1 MTNYEQ
7 DLERQHQEFLED
19 IDDDEIVHMTSAE
32 PSIED
37 EEKEEETSR
46 KRTEEQS
53 WKILKKDA
61 STSIFTKKKMR
72 EYTPI
77 GRVLGFISANMG
89 VSYRGV
95 GKYSHMLKSTRIT
108 CEQDQMRLYK
118 DNYNKVDEYF
128 HTSYSLAKHSYGRVS
143 PNGYLS
149 LSIFRRST
157 RHTYADGEYRDIDMK
172 NCQPVA
178 AYEKCKQMGI
188 EDSVSSLQKY
198 CEKPKYWRE
207 KIMEVHSV
215 NKDTAKEL
223 PIRILFGGSYDE
235 WITENG
241 VDKNKKIATFIDMET
256 QLKPIMEI
264 VYKENPQM
272 VKDLSKDVNWNKK
285 TLNCKKRSV
294 MGLWGQTMERFFQET
309 AISYLVENKGFILE
323 DIIPSQDGF
332 MVRPRYWYD
341 GIEADCGQAVK
352 DKYNINIIFE
362 EKQFDEKFELVSIDC
377 KKNFEVW
384 SDTLSVKLLSNR
396 LIDEYGDFILR
407 NRESGEL
414 FIYWDNRW
422 YNESSDKNKRY
433 IWRFVSEK
441 LYDLIEPEINGDVS
455 LKKQEKDMLL
465 QMLRNHTSQKVRMN
479 EVILHSLSKCQ
490 EMECE
495 FDSKPFLIGF
505 NDCVYDLEFGEP
517 RQYDYSDFMT
527 LSVGYDYPHH
537 IDSNIND
544 VTDEEQIKNRDTLIE
559 FFESIQPDK
568 EDMLLLFQT
577 LASGLDGIAYQKFF
591 FFNGKG
597 GNGKGV
603 VGGLMDI
610 VLGEYYYQGGNAILK
625 ECEKLNAPSP
635 EILLLKN
642 KRYVNFK
649 ELEGVLNVSVLR
661 NLTGGGKF
669 SGRMLNA
676 NPVNFEMSATFV
688 GEFNNYPDL
697 SGKPMEADYRRII
710 DEQFTN
716 NFSTDKDKIGKNI
729 GGVFFQEANEYYTS
743 NTFKEKSRDMFM
755 MMLLKTYKEYKQV
768 KQKIITGMKFDV
780 PKHSVKRANDYL
792 ANQNVFK
799 RLTDSIYE
807 KVEILATD
815 SKKDKADK
823 TLKASVMWK
832 QIQNQEDYRLLTA
845 REKKNTYGRDNFY
858 QHLKEEFSTEI
869 QKKSAILVCIGV
881 RIKNLDDEE
890 DSDEEE

>member
-19 IDDDEIVHMTSAE
+19 T
-32 PSIED
+32 D
-37 EEKEEETSR
+37 EEEEEETR
-46 KRTEEQS
+46 RRTEEQS

-61 STSIFTKKKMR
+61 SKTIFAKKKMR
-72 EYTPI
+72 EYIPI
-77 GRVLGFISANMG
+77 GKVLGFISSNMG
-89 VSYRGV
+89 ISYVGV

-108 CEQDQMRLYK
+108 GEQDQMELYK
-118 DNYNKVDEYF
+118 NNYNKVDGYF
-128 HTSYSLAKHSYGRVS
+128 HTSYSLAKHSYGRIN
-143 PNGYLS
+143 PNGYMS
-149 LSIFRRST
+149 ASIFHRPT
-157 RHTYADGEYRDIDMK
+157 RHTFADGVYRDIDMK

-178 AYEKCKQMGI
+178 VYEKCKQMGL
-188 EDSVSSLQKY
+188 EDSVSSLKKY
-198 CEKPKYWRE
+198 CEKTKYYRE
-207 KIMEVHSV
+207 KIMEFHNVS
-215 NKDTAKEL
+215 KDMAKQL
-223 PIRILFGGSYDE
+223 PIRIMFGGSYDK
-235 WITENG
+235 WIIENG
-241 VDKNKKIATFIDMET
+241 VEGKMKMQTFIDMET

-264 VYKENPQM
+264 VYKENIQM
-272 VKDLSKDVNWNKK
+272 VKDLSKDATWNKK

-309 AISYLVENKGFILE
+309 AITYLVEDKGFILE
-323 DIIPSQDGF
+323 DIIPSQDGL
-332 MVRPRYWYD
+332 MVRPQYWYD
-341 GIEADCGQAVK
+341 GIEEDCGKAVK

-362 EKQFDEKFELVSIDC
+362 EKPFDEKFELVSIDSD
-377 KKNFEVW
+377 KNFEIW

-396 LIDEYGDFILR
+396 LIEEYGDFILR
-407 NRESGEL
+407 NKESGEL
-414 FIYWDNRW
+414 FIYWDKRW

-441 LYDLIEPEINGDVS
+441 LYDLIAPEIKNDVS
-455 LKKQEKDMLL
+455 LTKKERDMLL
-465 QMLRNHTSQKVRMN
+465 QMLRNNTSQKVRMN
-479 EVILHSLSKCQ
+479 EVILHALSKCQ

-537 IDSNIND
+537 IDSNLK
-544 VTDEEQIKNRDTLIE
+544 VTDKEQIKNRDTLIE
-559 FFESIQPDK
+559 FFDSIQPDK
-568 EDMLLLFQT
+568 EDMRLLFQT

-697 SGKPMEADYRRII
+697 SGKPMEADYRRIM
-710 DEQFTN
+710 DERFTN

-755 MMLLKTYKEYKQV
+755 MMLLKTYKEHRKE
-768 KQKIITGMKFDV
+768 TGMKFDV
-780 PKHSVKRANDYL
+780 PNHSVKRANDYL

-807 KVEILATD
+807 KIEILATD
-815 SKKDKADK
+815 SKADKAEK

-832 QIQNQEDYRLLTA
+832 TIQYQEDYRTLTA
-845 REKKNTYGRDNFY
+845 REKKNTYSRDNFY
-858 QHLKEEFSTEI
+858 QHLKEEFSTDI
-869 QKKSAILVCIGV
+869 QKKSALLVCVGV
-881 RIKNLDDEE
+881 RDKSLDDEE
-890 DSDEEE
+890 EESDEEE

>member
-1 MTNYEQ
+1 MTNYSEV
-7 DLERQHQEFLED
+7 LERQHQEFLED
-19 IDDDEIVHMTSAE
+19 IEDDEIVHMSSAE

-37 EEKEEETSR
+37 EEEEEEPSR
-46 KRTEEQS
+46 RRTEEQS

-72 EYTPI
+72 EYTPY
-77 GRVLGFISANMG
+77 GRVLGFIQANLG
-89 VSYRGV
+89 ISYRNNS
-95 GKYSHMLKSTRIT
+95 KYDALLKNTRIT
-108 CEQDQMRLYK
+108 CEQDQMGLYK
-118 DNYNKVDEYF
+118 NNYNRIDDYF
-128 HTSYSLAKHSYGRVS
+128 HTSYSLAKHSYGRVT

-157 RHTYADGEYRDIDMK
+157 RHTFADGEYRDIDMK

-178 AYEKCKQMGI
+178 VYEKCQQMGL
-188 EDSVSSLQKY
+188 EDSVPSLKKY
-198 CEKPKYWRE
+198 CEKTKHYRE
-207 KIMEVHSV
+207 KIMEVHTV

-241 VDKNKKIATFIDMET
+241 VDKNTKIKTFIHMET
-256 QLKPIMEI
+256 QLKLIMEI
-264 VYKENPQM
+264 VYRENPQM
-272 VKDLSKDVNWNKK
+272 VKDLSKDSTWNKK
-285 TLNCKKRSV
+285 TLNAKKRSV

-309 AISYLVENKGFILE
+309 AILFLVEDKGFILE

-332 MVRPRYWYD
+332 MVRPQYWYD
-341 GIEADCGQAVK
+341 GIEADCSQAVK
-352 DKYNINIIFE
+352 DKYNFNIVFE
-362 EKQFDEKFELVSIDC
+362 EKQFDEKFELVEINSE
-377 KKNFEVW
+377 KNVEKW
-384 SDTLSVKLLSNR
+384 QDALSVKLLANR
-396 LIDEYGDFILR
+396 LIDEYGNFILR

-414 FIYWDNRW
+414 FIYWENRW

-441 LYDLIEPEINGDVS
+441 LYDLIEPEINEDVS

-479 EVILHSLSKCQ
+479 EVILHSVSKCN
-490 EMECE
+490 EMTCE
-495 FDSKPFLIGF
+495 FDSNPFLIGF
-505 NDCVYDLEFGEP
+505 NDCVYDLEDGEP

-537 IDSNIND
+537 IDSNLD
-544 VTDEEQIKNRDTLIE
+544 VTDEENINIKETLIE

-568 EDMLLLFQT
+568 DDMRLLFQT
-577 LASGLDGIAYQKFF
+577 LASGLDGIAYQNFF

-597 GNGKGV
+597 GNGKGTI
-603 VGGLMDI
+603 GGLMAI
-610 VLGEYYYQGGNAILK
+610 ALGEYYYQGGTAILK

-676 NPVNFEMSATFV
+676 NPVNFEMNATFV
-688 GEFNNYPDL
+688 AEFNNYPDF
-697 SGKPMEADYRRII
+697 SGKPMEADYRRVI
-710 DEQFTN
+710 DERFKYGFT
-716 NFSTDKDKIGKNI
+716 SDPDKIGKNL
-729 GGVFFQEANEYYTS
+729 GGQFLQKANLYFIS
-743 NTFKEKSRDMFM
+743 NKFKETSRDMFM
-755 MMLLKTYKEYKQV
+755 MMLLKTYREHR
-768 KQKIITGMKFDV
+768 IETGMHFEI
-780 PKHSVKRANDYL
+780 PKESVKRANDYL

-799 RLTDSIYE
+799 RLTDNIYE
-807 KVEILATD
+807 KIEILDTD
-815 SKKDKADK
+815 SKKDKAEK

-832 QIQNQEDYRLLTA
+832 KIQYQEDYRTLTA

-858 QHLKEEFSTEI
+858 QHLKEEFSTDI
-869 QKKSAILVCIGV
+869 QKKSALLVCVGV
-881 RIKNLDDEE
+881 RDKSFDDEE
-890 DSDEEE
+890 VESDEEED